1 MSFFTPG
8 ACFQTCMAS
17 KIHTRF
23 QTWPLRNYV
32 NITLIR
38 TPPHPPHPP
47 KKDFWKLIS
56 NPWFYFGGGGMGV
69 CSLRTADA
77 FPVVASLPFGGG
89 QRSDDRKC
97 VCCSQ
102 ARGFAVPFYCVQV
115 RKSSS
120 SVPTTHLH
128 PLPPKKPLRYTLL
141 ECLFYHFFFHILFP
155 SSSLFH
161 CIMSVCRLY
170 TFWMW
175 MNSAR
180 SRIRK

>member
-1 MSFFTPG
+1 MWTLL
-8 ACFQTCMAS
+8 
-17 KIHTRF
+17 
-23 QTWPLRNYV
+23 WPERPS
-32 NITLIR
+32 
-38 TPPHPPHPP
+38 PPHPPHPP

-56 NPWFYFGGGGMGV
+56 NPWFWGGGMGV

-89 QRSDDRKC
+89 QRRDDRKC

-141 ECLFYHFFFHILFP
+141 ECLFYHFFFIFCFLRHRFSIASCQFAGYIHFECGWTVLDQEFENNDLVWRHIL
-155 SSSLFH
+155 
-161 CIMSVCRLY
+161 RL
-170 TFWMW
+170 TPGRRLPW
-175 MNSAR
+175 
-180 SRIRK
+180 

>member
-23 QTWPLRNYV
+23 QTWPLRHYV

-38 TPPHPPHPP
+38 TPPPPPP
-47 KKDFWKLIS
+47 PTPQKFIS
-56 NPWFYFGGGGMGV
+56 HPWFWRGGGGVGV

-89 QRSDDRKC
+89 QRSDDRIC

-120 SVPTTHLH
+120 SVQTTHLH
-128 PLPPKKPLRYTLL
+128 PLPPKKTPKVHPPGMFVLP
-141 ECLFYHFFFHILFP
+141 FFFHILFP

-161 CIMSVCRLY
+161 SIMSVCRLY